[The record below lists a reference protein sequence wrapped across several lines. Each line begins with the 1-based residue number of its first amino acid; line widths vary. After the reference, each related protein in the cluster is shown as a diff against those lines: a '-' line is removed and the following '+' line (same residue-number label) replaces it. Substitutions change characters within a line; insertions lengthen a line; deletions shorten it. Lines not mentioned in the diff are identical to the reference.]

1 MGHDVEESALVKVFW
16 LLKRAE
22 GLSPEAFADWW
33 LNRHAPYIAS
43 RQGRHLAYYSV
54 NLRTGDDAA
63 LPAGTGIQSDWDG
76 IAEEIFHSEADA
88 RAALSLPSAPE
99 GRADVLAHV
108 SRFERIIVSEHVII
122 GTGLG
127 TQL

>member
-1 MGHDVEESALVKVFW
+1 MVKVYW

-33 LNRHAPYIAS
+33 LNRHAPYIAA
-43 RQGRHLAYYSV
+43 RQGRYLARYSV
-54 NLRTGDDAA
+54 NLRVGDDSA
-63 LPAGTGIQSDWDG
+63 LPAGTGTETEWDG
-76 IAEEIFHSEADA
+76 LAEEIFHSEADA

-108 SRFERIIVSEHVII
+108 SRFERIIVREHVILPRPAQSDAE
-122 GTGLG
+122 T
-127 TQL
+127 